1 MEGVG
6 VSCIHPGQPGC
17 CLLALC
23 TDADCRDA
31 DSQFRDIRCHAMIE
45 MNSRK
50 FSQYWVTALIRAH
63 KKCENFVDRSSC
75 NTIYYL

>member
-31 DSQFRDIRCHAMIE
+31 DSQFRDIR
-45 MNSRK
+45 
-50 FSQYWVTALIRAH
+50 
-63 KKCENFVDRSSC
+63 
-75 NTIYYL
+75 